1 MRFDAM
7 ALAMLVGTASVIVA
21 SVLSIRAVFIFL
33 LMAFTA
39 VQW

>member
-1 MRFDAM
+1 M

-21 SVLSIRAVFIFL
+21 SVLSIMAVFIFL